1 MTRKIL
7 AGNWKMNT
15 SPSEGKDLANGINE
29 FANENALEF
38 PVLLFPPATH
48 ISQVSEII
56 TDTHNLKLGAQNAYS
71 EESGAFTGEIS
82 IPMLKELG
90 VAYLLVGHSERREI
104 FKEEDNLLL
113 AKTKKA
119 LELGL
124 KVVFCFGEDLKVR
137 EDEAYKEFVQHQL
150 EQVIF
155 HLDKEE
161 MKSIV
166 LAYEPIWA
174 IGTGKNASAEQAQ
187 EVHAYVRSLLAE
199 KFDSETAENTTIL
212 YGGSCK
218 PANAEEIFTQADVDG
233 GLIGGASLKVGDF
246 TKLYSQ
252 LKEA

>member
-15 SPSEGKDLANGINE
+15 SPSEGKDLAKGINK
-29 FANENALEF
+29 FAKENTLEL

-48 ISQVSEII
+48 ISQVNEII
-56 TDTHNLKLGAQNAYS
+56 ADTENLKLGAQNAYS
-71 EESGAFTGEIS
+71 EESGAFTGEVS

-90 VAYLLVGHSERREI
+90 VEYLLVGHSERREI
-104 FKEEDNLLL
+104 FKEENNLLL

-119 LELGL
+119 LELEL
-124 KVVFCFGEDLKVR
+124 KVVFCFGENLKIR

-150 EQVIF
+150 EQVVF
-155 HLDKEE
+155 HLDTEE

-187 EVHAYVRSLLAE
+187 EVHAYVRGLLAE
-199 KFDSETAENTTIL
+199 KFDRTTAENTTIL

-218 PANAEEIFTQADVDG
+218 PANAQEIFAQTDVDG
-233 GLIGGASLKVGDF
+233 GLIGGASLKVEDF
-246 TKLYSQ
+246 TQLYTQ
-252 LKEA
+252 LKNA

>member
-1 MTRKIL
+1 MIRKIL

-15 SPSEGKDLANGINE
+15 IPSEGKKLAKAIND
-29 FANENALEF
+29 FAEENKLDF
-38 PVLLFPPATH
+38 PVILFPPATH
-48 ISQVSEII
+48 ISQVGELIAGSR
-56 TDTHNLKLGAQNAYS
+56 NLKMGAQNAYS
-71 EESGAFTGEIS
+71 EESGAYTGEIS
-82 IPMLKELG
+82 IPMLKELE
-90 VAYLLVGHSERREI
+90 VEYLLVGHSERREI
-104 FKEEDNLLL
+104 FKESDSMLL

-137 EDEAYKEFVQHQL
+137 EDEAYKDFVEHQL

-155 HLDKEE
+155 HLSTEE

-174 IGTGKNASAEQAQ
+174 IGTGENASAEQAQ
-187 EVHAYVRSLLAE
+187 EVHAYVRSLLAD
-199 KFDSETAENTTIL
+199 KFDAETAENTTIL

-218 PANAEEIFTQADVDG
+218 PANAEQIFAQEDVDG
-233 GLIGGASLKVGDF
+233 GLIGGASLKADDF
-246 TKLYSQ
+246 TQLYLQ